1 MDVQIFQYKESQL
14 EEIRII
20 LNDFLS
26 FIANELSKPPWNFN
40 LDVDHE
46 VDFTMNNLDKFA
58 EPDGRLLL
66 VEVDGQIAG
75 TISLRKIREDP
86 GEIKRMYVRL
96 KFRGEKLGNLMI
108 EEVIRVSKE
117 NGFPKLIWWI
127 VRFLFRPPFIVI

>member
-1 MDVQIFQYKESQL
+1 MQIFQYKESQL

-20 LNDFLS
+20 LNVFLS
-26 FIANELSKPPWNFN
+26 FIANELRKPLWNFN

-58 EPDGRLLL
+58 EPVGRLLL

-75 TISLRKIREDP
+75 TISLRKIREYSD
-86 GEIKRMYVRL
+86 EIKRTCVRL

>member
-14 EEIRII
+14 EKIRII

-58 EPDGRLLL
+58 QPDGRLFL

-96 KFRGEKLGNLMI
+96 KFRGEKLGTLKI

-117 NGFPKLIWWI
+117 NRFPKLIWWI

>member
-1 MDVQIFQYKESQL
+1 MDVQIFKYKESQL

-40 LDVDHE
+40 LDEDHE
-46 VDFTMNNLDKFA
+46 VDLTINNLDKFA

-66 VEVDGQIAG
+66 FEVDGQITG
-75 TISLRKIREDP
+75 TISLRKIREYS

-96 KFRGEKLGNLMI
+96 KFRGEKLGTLKI

-117 NGFPKLIWWI
+117 NRFPKLIWWI

>member
-14 EEIRII
+14 EGIRII

-58 EPDGRLLL
+58 APDGKLLL
-66 VEVDGQIAG
+66 DEVDGQIAG

>member
-1 MDVQIFQYKESQL
+1 MDVLIFQYKESQL

-40 LDVDHE
+40 LDEDHE
-46 VDFTMNNLDKFA
+46 VDLTINNLDKFA

-66 VEVDGQIAG
+66 FEVDGQITG
-75 TISLRKIREDP
+75 TISLRKIREYS

-96 KFRGEKLGNLMI
+96 KFRGKKLGNFMI
-108 EEVIRVSKE
+108 EEAIRVSKE